1 MANLF
6 TTIVTILTIPLVL
19 LNFSSGIVGAGWL
32 FFIYGEWYTPLYAF
46 VVSLVAPFALTFPL
60 MLSMIFIVP
69 GAFLYEKGLF
79 VLIELWK
86 LGLISRRRLKIGS
99 EHPLYIYNDCNS
111 IDILGDFTLALP

>member
-19 LNFSSGIVGAGWL
+19 LNFSSGIVGACWL

-69 GAFLYEKGLF
+69 GAFLFEKGF
-79 VLIELWK
+79 FGKV
-86 LGLISRRRLKIGS
+86 IGF
-99 EHPLYIYNDCNS
+99 PTIVPNRAA
-111 IDILGDFTLALP
+111 I